1 MTDQGESDEWFD
13 PRQLEVI
20 GPEEDEEDNE
30 EFQSNTV
37 PLDMTVGTS
46 SWNNGHHSS
55 SSNSNSKSQSMEV
68 GYEAFEMVVEDVP
81 MNGLIIEDFQLIVDQ
96 LPDVNNDMEQST
108 MTATSIHTEYE
119 LLMSCGLYLFIA
131 FCVIRCCCCGWFR
144 NLKRDHVRRS
154 SSYGKKTSSSSSSSS
169 SSSVLVQINDILIES
184 KESLWYTHT
193 YISSPQMISI
203 MNDLQ
208 DCVHSLREKV
218 REDCRVRDFDHDHD
232 LHYHTNPGYSNK
244 YHHDGPSESMLA
256 EYKDLARRIDDMI
269 SDVNEVIEPFV
280 MQEGFDGGSGRGL
293 GQERNQLSR
302 LGGYGGMYGVHC
314 VLIYCHELQYY
325 N

>member
-30 EFQSNTV
+30 ELQSNTI

-46 SWNNGHHSS
+46 SWNNRHH

-96 LPDVNNDMEQST
+96 LPDVNNDNDQST
-108 MTATSIHTEYE
+108 ITTTSIHTEYE
-119 LLMSCGLYLFIA
+119 LFLSCGLYLFVA
-131 FCVIRCCCCGWFR
+131 FCVVRCCCCGWFR
-144 NLKRDHVRRS
+144 NAKKDHVRS
-154 SSYGKKTSSSSSSSS
+154 SSSSHGKKTSS
-169 SSSVLVQINDILIES
+169 VLVKINDILIES

-193 YISSPQMISI
+193 YISSSQMISI
-203 MNDLQ
+203 MNDLH

-218 REDCRVRDFDHDHD
+218 REDCRVRDFDHD

-256 EYKDLARRIDDMI
+256 EYKDLARRIDEMI

-280 MQEGFDGGSGRGL
+280 MQEGFDGL
-293 GQERNQLSR
+293 GQERTQLSR